1 MKVLFHYDAGPKLRQ
16 ELEGMSGDEFS
27 MVYCQEGPEE
37 PFRTELKTSDVIWH
51 VLHPL
56 TRELLES
63 APNLKLIQKI
73 GVGVNTIDL
82 EAAKE
87 LGIKVCNMPGT
98 NSQAVAEMTLMLML
112 TALRRLPRI
121 DRICREGQ
129 WALDQKTQEELGE
142 ICGKTVGLVGY
153 GSIPK
158 ILAPILTAMGAKVI
172 YYARSD
178 RADVPYPRVT
188 LEELLQ
194 QSDLVSLHIPLT
206 TETEKLFNADK
217 FQQMKPGAILVNTA
231 RGGLIDETDLADAL
245 KSGQVGAAG
254 LDVFFSEPS
263 RKNPLFEF
271 DNVIV
276 APHVAWVTNET
287 FRRSFEVALAN
298 TRAIRDGGPLA
309 HMIV

>member
-1 MKVLFHYDAGPKLRQ
+1 MKVLFHYDAGPKLQ
-16 ELEGMSGDEFS
+16 AQLEAMAHDEFS
-27 MVYCQEGPEE
+27 LVYCAEGPEE
-37 PFRTELKTSDVIWH
+37 PFRSELKDSEVIWH

-63 APNLKLIQKI
+63 APKVKLIQKI

-82 EAAKE
+82 EAAQE

-98 NSQAVAEMTLMLML
+98 NSQAVAEMTLMLIL

-121 DRICREGQ
+121 DRICRQGQ

-178 RADVPYPRVT
+178 RADVPYTRVS
-188 LEELLQ
+188 LEKLLSE
-194 QSDLVSLHIPLT
+194 SDIVSLHIPLT
-206 TETEKLFNADK
+206 EQTERLFNAEK

-231 RGGLIDETDLADAL
+231 RGGLVDEPDLVAAL

-254 LDVFFSEPS
+254 LDVFYSEPS
-263 RKNPLFEF
+263 KQNPLFDF
-271 DNVIV
+271 DNVVV
-276 APHVAWVTNET
+276 APHIAWVTNET
-287 FRRSFEVALAN
+287 FQRSFEVALAN
-298 TRAIRDGGPLA
+298 TRAIRDGGPLT
-309 HMIV
+309 HLIV